1 MHFIV
6 MSIVYDDYFRFDTLC
21 NEITNADDGIELV
34 TVLNHKGRVIEI
46 KANEETMHRHLTPL
60 KREMF
65 FMQSVLHASM
75 NKDHDDELGKVTSS
89 ILEREKFTVF
99 SFEFFNYVILVIA
112 RPCAEPIQLR
122 NSILEKVNNIK
133 KAELV

>member
-1 MHFIV
+1 
-6 MSIVYDDYFRFDTLC
+6 MSMVYDRYFGFDVLC
-21 NEITNADDGIELV
+21 NEIINTDNDIDLV

-46 KANEETMHRHLTPL
+46 KARDEIMDKCLTPL

-65 FMQSVLHASM
+65 FMQCVLQASM

-99 SFEFFNYVILVIA
+99 SFEFFNYVILVVT
-112 RPCAEPIQLR
+112 RPNINSIQLK
-122 NSILEKVNNIK
+122 NNILDKIANIK
-133 KAELV
+133 KVELA